1 MTTGDNLAVDHQ
13 LCLALNQAARAVN
26 GCYRPL
32 LAEIGLTYVQY
43 TVMLV
48 LWERGS
54 TTLGELADIL
64 KLDSGTLS
72 PLLKRME
79 SKELLRRNRS
89 LDDERR
95 LGVEITDHGRS
106 LRDAA
111 AKVQHSVEAMT
122 GLAPR
127 RLAQLRDQLNDLT
140 KRIHEAQA
148 VVEQP

>member
-1 MTTGDNLAVDHQ
+1 MTTADNLAVDHQ

-26 GCYRPL
+26 GSYRPL
-32 LAEIGLTYVQY
+32 LAEIDLTYGQY
-43 TVMLV
+43 SVMLV

-89 LDDERR
+89 LDDERQ

-111 AKVQHSVEAMT
+111 AKVQESVEAMT

-127 RLAQLRDQLNDLT
+127 RLAQLRDELNDLT
-140 KRIHEAQA
+140 KRLHGLLAN
-148 VVEQP
+148 